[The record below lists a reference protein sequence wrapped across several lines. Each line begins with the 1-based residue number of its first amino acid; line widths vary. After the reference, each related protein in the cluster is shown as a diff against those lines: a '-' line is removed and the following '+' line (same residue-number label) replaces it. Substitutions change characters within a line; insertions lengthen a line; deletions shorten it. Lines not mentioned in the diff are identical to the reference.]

1 MKNFKQITFGLLVGA
16 LALGFSAFTTAHNNT
31 MKITRN
37 AKGKIISVTASY
49 FRLPPDASTSTDMNA
64 SHYVYSDGTRAGC
77 TSGPSN
83 ICDSHW
89 RPHPTQV
96 DDPSPNDA
104 GSPSFVSDNPQK
116 GIYNGN

>member
-1 MKNFKQITFGLLVGA
+1 MKNFKQIAFGLLVGA
-16 LALGFSAFTTAHNNT
+16 LALGFSAFTTGHNNT

-77 TSGPSN
+77 TSGTSN
-83 ICDSHW
+83 ICESQW
-89 RPHPTQV
+89 STTNAPV
-96 DDPSPNDA
+96 DGQSPNDA